1 MSPALL
7 MIGAALLFSLMAV
20 AVKYASADYRAGEIV
35 LYRSLVGLVLMG
47 GVLRARRISWRT
59 PVPAMHLWR
68 SLSGTVALVLWFYAI
83 GGLPLG
89 TAMTLNYMS
98 SVWIAMF
105 LMGGALLMNATR
117 GLDGRLVLAVLAGF
131 AGVAMVLRPT
141 IEQDQLWH
149 GLVGLLSGLLA
160 AVAYL
165 QVTAL
170 GRIGEP
176 GERTVFYFSL
186 AGVVAG
192 LAIAL
197 ADGGLHM
204 HTLRGA
210 GLLLAIGVLA
220 TAAQWMMTLAY
231 ATGATLGIATLN
243 YLGIA
248 FGFAFGVWLFDDPVT
263 LMALA
268 GMVLIVGAGIAAT
281 FLRQRTAP
289 ADAGPT
295 ET

>member
-1 MSPALL
+1 MSPAFL

-20 AVKYASADYRAGEIV
+20 GVKYASADYRAGEIV
-35 LYRSLVGLVLMG
+35 LYRSLVGLVLMA
-47 GVLRARRISWRT
+47 GVLRVRRLTWRT
-59 PVPAMHLWR
+59 PVPGMHLWR
-68 SLSGTVALVLWFYAI
+68 SLSGTIALVLWFYAI

-98 SVWIAMF
+98 SVWIALF

-186 AGVVAG
+186 AGVIAG

-197 ADGGLHM
+197 VDGGLHA

-210 GLLLAIGVLA
+210 ALLLAIGLLA
-220 TAAQWMMTLAY
+220 TVAQWMMTLAY